1 MKRMHEK
8 APIVAD
14 KLVRQELDRVT
25 PILCQDIEKLNV

>member
-8 APIVAD
+8 APIVAE

-25 PILCQDIEKLNV
+25 PISWQAIEELNV